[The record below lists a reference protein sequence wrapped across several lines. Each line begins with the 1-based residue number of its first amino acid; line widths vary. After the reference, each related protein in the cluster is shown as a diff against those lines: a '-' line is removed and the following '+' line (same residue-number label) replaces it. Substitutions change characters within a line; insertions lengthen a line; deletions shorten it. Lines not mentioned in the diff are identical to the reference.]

1 MSLDELIRACAEE
14 GDAAA
19 WEEFVRRFHEL
30 IAGVVLRTTRRCGS
44 NSVTLVQDLIQD
56 TYLKICADPKRLLAE
71 FTPQYPE
78 AFYGYL
84 KVVTSNVVLDYF
96 RSQRSHKRGSGRSE
110 SSIDEVL
117 TYSEPTAT
125 RDTVQGVHLD
135 ILMKELDG
143 ILRASLDAEGQE
155 RDLEIFWLYY
165 RYGLSAAAIARL
177 PSISLTVKG
186 VESVLQR
193 LKQIL
198 CERLARSGV
207 G

>member
-1 MSLDELIRACAEE
+1 MSLDELIRACAQE

-19 WEEFVRRFHEL
+19 WEEFVHRFHEL

-44 NSVTLVQDLIQD
+44 NSATLIQDLIQE

-96 RSQRSHKRGSGRSE
+96 RSQRSRKRGSGRSE
-110 SSIDEVL
+110 SSIDEVI
-117 TYSEPTAT
+117 TFSEPTGT
-125 RDTVQGVHLD
+125 RDAEQSVHLE
-135 ILMKELDG
+135 ILMKEIDG

-193 LKQIL
+193 LKQVL